1 MLPTSAPESVPGS
14 APGSAP
20 DSSTAGR
27 PAPEAPTGARHALV
41 VGDSLTYHGPDRP
54 HHLEDARLWPNVMA
68 ARLAARLAEASAR
81 SADAPAGT
89 GPGGCGRPWQVDLV
103 ARLGWTSRDAWWA
116 ITKDPRLWGR
126 VVPRAEL
133 LVLAVGGMD
142 QLPAAVP
149 TYLRDGIPYLRPA
162 RVRRAVRRAYRDW
175 SPTVIRATGGRMR
188 QLPQHATDRYL
199 TRITQAARHFNPDIP
214 VLLLAPS
221 PWRSPAYPSSR
232 HHTEAVA
239 AAFRWGDQHDA
250 AVIGVDDLIGPS
262 LLDGSANPDGLH
274 WSWVSHGLVGEAAAG
289 AYLSLPGVH

>member
-1 MLPTSAPESVPGS
+1 MRVQRSGWARLSNSPRVKGHNRAMVPALAPES
-14 APGSAP
+14 
-20 DSSTAGR
+20 STAVR
-27 PAPEAPTGARHALV
+27 RVLV
-41 VGDSLTYHGPDRP
+41 IGDSLTYHGPDRP
-54 HHLEDARLWPNVMA
+54 HHLEDRRLWPNVMA
-68 ARLAARLAEASAR
+68 ARLNQ
-81 SADAPAGT
+81 AGS
-89 GPGGCGRPWQVDLV
+89 GDSGQWRVDLV

-126 VVPRAEL
+126 VVPRADV

-162 RVRRAVRRAYRDW
+162 RVRRAVRRVYRDW
-175 SPTVIRATGGRMR
+175 SPGLIRATGGRMR

-199 TRITQAARHFNPDIP
+199 TRITQAVRHFNPDIP

-221 PWRSPAYPSSR
+221 PWRSRAYPSSR

-239 AAFRWGDQHDA
+239 AAFRWGEQHDA
-250 AVIGVDDLIGPS
+250 VVIPVDELVGPS
-262 LLDGSANPDGLH
+262 LLDGTANPDGLH
-274 WSWVSHGLVGEAAAG
+274 WSWRSHGLVGEAVAG